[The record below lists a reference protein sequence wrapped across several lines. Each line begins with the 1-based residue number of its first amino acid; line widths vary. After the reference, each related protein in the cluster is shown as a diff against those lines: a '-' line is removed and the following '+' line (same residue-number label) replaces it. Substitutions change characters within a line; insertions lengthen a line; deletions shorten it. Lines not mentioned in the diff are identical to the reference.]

1 MVDAPDV
8 VPRRVEVH
16 VHLLDDHALLALDL
30 LGVELR
36 VAEHVDED
44 VERPAPVLGGALD
57 VVPRVLLAGEGVELR
72 ADPVHLVADDL
83 RRRPVLRALEE
94 HVLGEVR
101 DPARLGSLV
110 AGSGREHDEAGDRLD
125 LRHRRGQQPHPFG
138 STSRWKTAI
147 RRPPPHSTSH
157 ATPPESPR
165 LLLSRSRS
173 RRARS
178 CPPPRRGRRRA
189 SRTPGRSS
197 WFPTSTA

>member
-1 MVDAPDV
+1 MVDAADV

-44 VERPAPVLGGALD
+44 VEGAAPVLGGTLD

-72 ADPVHLVADDL
+72 ADPVDLVADDL

-125 LRHRRGQQPHPFG
+125 LRHRRGQEPQPVRQHLSLEDGHQTATSSLNQPRHSAG
-138 STSRWKTAI
+138 ISTLA
-147 RRPPPHSTSH
+147 P
-157 ATPPESPR
+157 
-165 LLLSRSRS
+165 LS
-173 RRARS
+173 
-178 CPPPRRGRRRA
+178 
-189 SRTPGRSS
+189 
-197 WFPTSTA
+197 